1 MRPYGLT
8 AGKAGITRLRT
19 KGGASPETLHDLV
32 NGHVTAS
39 RTIVPRPGTR
49 VLHTIPE
56 TIGVCYFDG
65 KFVVFADHYVE
76 SPDPEV
82 VVEILVHPVAGSTAT
97 LQRIYFAQPFLGY
110 LYVVAG
116 WSDDPD
122 TAYHY
127 WLQSWGE
134 WAPNTDYSIGAT
146 VQPTTPN
153 GFAYV
158 AERLNSPYPK
168 WAARVVRTVGDKI
181 EPTVAN
187 GFYFECIDTIG
198 GNPASGATE
207 PAWPAVEDATVI
219 EETGGTPTTVGGD
232 GDDNGGGGDD
242 GQGGTTVLPPNIGD
256 RYGNMSGR
264 SRDGTSTQVP

>member
-1 MRPYGLT
+1 MPRSFSLS
-8 AGKAGITRLRT
+8 AIKAGITRLRT
-19 KGGASPETLHDLV
+19 KGGASPDTLFDLV
-32 NGHVTAS
+32 NAHVNAS
-39 RTIVPRPGTR
+39 RSVVPRPGNR
-49 VLHTIPE
+49 VLHTVPG
-56 TIGVCYFDG
+56 TVGLCYFDG
-65 KFVVFADHYVE
+65 KFVVFADHYVA

-82 VVEILVHPVAGSTAT
+82 VVEILIHPVAGSTAT
-97 LQRIYFAQPFLGY
+97 LQRIYFAQPHLGY

-134 WAPNTDYSIGAT
+134 WSANTDYSIGAT

-168 WAARVVRTVGDKI
+168 WAAGIVRAAGDKI
-181 EPTVAN
+181 EPNVAN

-198 GNPASGATE
+198 ANPASGTTE
-207 PAWPAVEDATVI
+207 PTWPAVEDATVI
-219 EETGGTPTTVGGD
+219 EDTGGTPTTVGSDGD
-232 GDDNGGGGDD
+232 GGDGGDD
-242 GQGGTTVLPPNIGD
+242 GGSGTLPPNIGD
-256 RYGNMSGR
+256 RYGNMSGT
-264 SRDGTSTQVP
+264 SRDGISTQVP